1 MGTAHPTKT
10 SEREA
15 KGGKRAAVKQT
26 TGDPP
31 LRSDAAK
38 GAAEDTRSRLPLP
51 EIAIVAPPRAHSRR
65 DVEATGAPEIANPL
79 LRVGQFLV
87 MPSRPADLAP

>member
-26 TGDPP
+26 TGGPP

-38 GAAEDTRSRLPLP
+38 GAAEDTRSPGKDKG
-51 EIAIVAPPRAHSRR
+51 RR
-65 DVEATGAPEIANPL
+65 STAVCESTLEHAALRWVLGDLFQA
-79 LRVGQFLV
+79 RVGQF
-87 MPSRPADLAP
+87 